1 MKMKYTAPEVHCI
14 KLDTEE
20 VLLFSANPIIPDSS
34 KKPGEDAKDFGNIEL
49 FQDKEKSCVPRNTR
63 LSFFRRG

>member
-20 VLLFSANPIIPDSS
+20 VLLFSANPIIPDTS

-49 FQDKEKSCVPRNTR
+49 F
-63 LSFFRRG
+63 